1 MCISREKEKEGETR
15 SRFCVRLQYSST
27 LRGGLFVFNLPGKY
41 VLHATKFNEYSKA
54 FAACVT
60 SYRVARNLITPRA
73 NRVEY
78 TEEERRREESERTK
92 ENGRDRKK
100 ERATKQIERIL
111 VREKKLNF
119 VRVLYGIRFNNK
131 YNRNVKT

>member
-1 MCISREKEKEGETR
+1 MSGISREKEKGEKR

-27 LRGGLFVFNLPGKY
+27 LRGGLFVFNLPRKY

-78 TEEERRREESERTK
+78 TEEERRGVDPGRTK
-92 ENGRDRKK
+92 ENRRDREK
-100 ERATKQIERIL
+100 ERERQSD
-111 VREKKLNF
+111 ET
-119 VRVLYGIRFNNK
+119 
-131 YNRNVKT
+131 NRTYFGP